1 MEKINISDL
10 KTKVSSLGI
19 SYFLVSSSFEERCLS
34 ISKELKDLDC
44 KKIIFYNSNELES
57 IIENSI
63 VLEQLFA
70 KNAQRIKLDTD
81 DPVFNYISIYT
92 IINQIIEE
100 GSDGKPNI
108 FIDITTF
115 THETLLVLMR
125 LLNFH
130 KLDLGKIYI
139 SYTGAKEYSVKEKLD
154 EDKWLSK
161 GIKDIRTVIGY
172 PGFSD
177 PTRENHL
184 LILFGFESDRTK
196 RLIDEFEFDNITL
209 GFATRENSIQA
220 NHQGIN
226 SERHKK
232 LVTEYD
238 ADTFEISL
246 IDVDTVKNSILKYL
260 ETDKYKEMNTVIAP
274 MNNKISTIGAGLA
287 AIQNENIQI
296 TYARPNIYNI
306 AGYSIP
312 NDDVYLCELKV

>member
-19 SYFLVSSSFEERCLS
+19 DYFLVSSSFEERCLS
-34 ISKELKDLDC
+34 ISKELKDLDF
-44 KKIIFYNSNELES
+44 KKIIFYNSNELEK

-63 VLEQLFA
+63 ILEQLFE
-70 KNAQRIKLDTD
+70 KDTQRIELTTD
-81 DPVFNYISIYT
+81 DPVFNYIHIYN
-92 IINQIIEE
+92 IINEIIRE
-100 GSDGKPNI
+100 SASKPNI
-108 FIDITTF
+108 FIDTTTF
-115 THETLLVLMR
+115 THETLLVLVR

-130 KLDLGKIYI
+130 SLDLGKIYI
-139 SYTGAKEYSVKEKLD
+139 SYTGAKEYSIKEKLD

-209 GFATRENSIQA
+209 GFATKENSIQA
-220 NHQGIN
+220 NHQCIN

-238 ADTFEISL
+238 ADTFEFSL
-246 IDVDTVKNSILKYL
+246 IDVDTVKNGILKYL

-296 TYARPNIYNI
+296 TYARANIYNI
-306 AGYSIP
+306 SGYSMP
-312 NDDVYLCELKV
+312 NDDVYICELKV

>member
-1 MEKINISDL
+1 MEKIKISDL
-10 KTKVSSLGI
+10 KNKVSSLEI
-19 SYFLVSSSFEERCLS
+19 DYFLVSSSFEERCLF
-34 ISKELKDLDC
+34 ISKELKDLDF

-57 IIENSI
+57 IIDNSN
-63 VLEQLFA
+63 VLVQLF
-70 KNAQRIKLDTD
+70 KGNSQRVELNTD
-81 DPVFNYISIYT
+81 DPVLNYIHIYN
-92 IINQIIEE
+92 IINQIVKDIN
-100 GSDGKPNI
+100 SKPNI
-108 FIDITTF
+108 LIDTTTF
-115 THETLLVLMR
+115 THETLLVLIR

-139 SYTGAKEYSVKEKLD
+139 SYMGAKEYSVKEKLD

-209 GFATRENSIQA
+209 GFASIENSIQP
-220 NHQGIN
+220 NHQCIN

-232 LVTEYD
+232 LVSEYS
-238 ADTFEISL
+238 ADTFEFSL
-246 IDVDTVKNSILKYL
+246 IDVDEVKNSILKYL
-260 ETDKYKEMNTVIAP
+260 TAEKYREMNTVIAP

-296 TYARPNIYNI
+296 TYARANIYNF

-312 NDDVYLCELKV
+312 NDDVYICELKI